1 MKCFYLATALALA
14 AAQPAAAQ
22 DISEPVW
29 MTVQH
34 NVDDLEA
41 WRRVFDSG
49 LQIRRD
55 AGELQFWIATTPG
68 PPISVLAI
76 FQWDGAE
83 AALAFVN
90 DPLVRGAMLSAG
102 VISEPVISPHET
114 DPRKWI
120 TSEDAGTLQSEIAE
134 SD

>member
-14 AAQPAAAQ
+14 ASQPAAAQ

-34 NVDDLEA
+34 NVDDYEA
-41 WRRVFDSG
+41 WRKVFDSG

-76 FQWDGAE
+76 FEWDSAE

-90 DPLVRGAMLSAG
+90 DPLVRGAMQSAG
-102 VISEPVISPHET
+102 VISEPVISLHDD
-114 DPRKWI
+114 DPRYWI
-120 TSEDAGTLQSEIAE
+120 TSDDVPMSEPEVAAAE
-134 SD
+134 